1 MDIILESKSH
11 RKQVSEVN
19 WLSLSFKQSPSELK
33 GGSRWLRTQGK
44 GSEATTEIPPSC
56 SLFSAA
62 AQFIFLLLELRVQL
76 HI

>member
-1 MDIILESKSH
+1 MDIILESNSH

-19 WLSLSFKQSPSELK
+19 WLSLSFKQSRRELK

-44 GSEATTEIPPSC
+44 GSEATNEIPPSC

-62 AQFIFLLLELRVQL
+62 TQLIFLLLGLGVQL
-76 HI
+76 HV